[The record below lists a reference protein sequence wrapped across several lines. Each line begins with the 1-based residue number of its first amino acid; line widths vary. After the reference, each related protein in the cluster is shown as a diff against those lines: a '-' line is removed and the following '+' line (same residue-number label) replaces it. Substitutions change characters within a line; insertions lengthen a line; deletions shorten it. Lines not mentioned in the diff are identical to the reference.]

1 MSDRAHFIIPIS
13 SFSPFHFRYF
23 KIWLWKA
30 WNSPINSIINS
41 SGQVCLWPAF
51 RTSFQSFC
59 LMYVINS
66 FWSSGA
72 RTWILHQLGLN
83 FMADDCWNLSSPQEM
98 LPHLSDILLSL
109 SWWPYICSTWKIY
122 STQKKMRKKC
132 PQLPTSTPSIL
143 SSFALIFTSFPLFWK
158 QGLSDSKVHVP
169 LFLGH
174 RSCTILTTSIGG
186 LNGK

>member
-1 MSDRAHFIIPIS
+1 MSDRAYFIIPIS

-30 WNSPINSIINS
+30 QNSPVNSIINS
-41 SGQVCLWPAF
+41 SGQVCLWAAF

-66 FWSSGA
+66 FWSPDA

-83 FMADDCWNLSSPQEM
+83 FMAGDWWNLSSPQEM

-122 STQKKMRKKC
+122 FTQKKMRKK
-132 PQLPTSTPSIL
+132 LKNKWIL
-143 SSFALIFTSFPLFWK
+143 MFWIRLFFKKWK
-158 QGLSDSKVHVP
+158 SK
-169 LFLGH
+169 
-174 RSCTILTTSIGG
+174 
-186 LNGK
+186 